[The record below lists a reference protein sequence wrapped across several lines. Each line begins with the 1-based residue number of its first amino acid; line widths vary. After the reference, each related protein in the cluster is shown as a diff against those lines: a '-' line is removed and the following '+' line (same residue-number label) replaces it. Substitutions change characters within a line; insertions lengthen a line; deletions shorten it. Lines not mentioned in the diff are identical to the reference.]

1 MELTK
6 ESLQNLRQD
15 YRSAELSEQ
24 DIDQNPIAQFK
35 TWFQQALDAQLYE
48 PNVMTLA
55 TASAEGVPSARIVLL
70 KGFDEGGFIFYTNY
84 ESHKGRELQE
94 NPYAALVFFWAELER
109 QVRIEG
115 TVFKVDPAVST
126 AYFHSRPHG
135 SQIGAMVSPQSQVIK
150 SRTELEN
157 HIVILKEKY
166 DGQEVPRPEHWGGY
180 VVKPSTIEFWQGR
193 PSRLHD
199 RIRYKFI
206 DGTWIIDRLAP

>member
-6 ESLQNLRQD
+6 ESLQNLRQE

-24 DIDQNPIAQFK
+24 DIDQNPIEQFK

-55 TASAEGVPSARIVLL
+55 TATADGVPSARIVLL
-70 KGFDEGGFIFYTNY
+70 KGFDENGFVFYTNY
-84 ESHKGRELQE
+84 DSHKGRELAE
-94 NPYAALVFFWAELER
+94 NPRAALVFFWADLER

-115 TVFKVDPAVST
+115 TVAKVNPSVST

-150 SRTELEN
+150 SRAELEN

-166 DGQEVPRPEHWGGY
+166 AEQEVPRPDHWGGY
-180 VVKPSTIEFWQGR
+180 IVKPTTIEFWQGR

-199 RIRYKFI
+199 RIRYKFV
-206 DGTWIIDRLAP
+206 DGNWIIDRLAP

>member
-70 KGFDEGGFIFYTNY
+70 KGFDEEGFVFYTNY

-94 NPYAALVFFWAELER
+94 NPRAALVFFWAELER

-115 TVFKVDPAVST
+115 TVSKVDPAVST

-166 DGQEVPRPEHWGGY
+166 DGQEVPRPAHWGGY

-206 DGTWIIDRLAP
+206 EGSWIIDRLAP